1 MVVVSQQDSLIKF
14 SGDNGKVEFKCT
26 LEKFNGSSW
35 TTIHTFK
42 NKDFELPTSYSPS
55 DAGSRLESED
65 KEKFGNIFNKRY
77 VASFRIPTKELNDSI
92 QGTKANEKLRLK
104 MNIKNDDDDKVM
116 FYFKSANLN
125 VEYGI
130 DGI

>member
-1 MVVVSQQDSLIKF
+1 M
-14 SGDNGKVEFKCT
+14 
-26 LEKFNGSSW
+26 
-35 TTIHTFK
+35 
-42 NKDFELPTSYSPS
+42 
-55 DAGSRLESED
+55 ESED

-77 VASFRIPTKELNDSI
+77 VASFKIPTKELNDSI

-104 MNIKNDDDDKVM
+104 MNIKNDDDDKVI
-116 FYFKSANLN
+116 FYFKSAKLN